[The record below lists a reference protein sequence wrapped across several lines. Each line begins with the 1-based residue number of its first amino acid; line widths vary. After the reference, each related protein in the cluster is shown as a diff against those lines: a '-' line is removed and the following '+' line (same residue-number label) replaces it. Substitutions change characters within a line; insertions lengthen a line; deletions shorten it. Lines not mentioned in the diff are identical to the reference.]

1 MTTDFTPDEILNF
14 WFGPASDN
22 LTVAQRQSKLWWSK
36 NEEIDATI
44 RERFEPQLASIATGR
59 HSDIPESAQGRLA
72 KIILLDQFPRNMYR
86 GTAAAFAH
94 DLVAQHLVMNALT
107 AGDEDLLRPIE
118 RVFLYMPFEHAEE
131 PALQDISVRRFEKLL
146 SEAKAEELNLF
157 KGYLDFAIRHRDII
171 ERFGRFPHRNKILGR
186 QSTDEEIEF
195 LKEPGSSF

>member
-44 RERFEPQLASIATGR
+44 RERFEPQLESMATR
-59 HSDIPESAQGRLA
+59 RNSNSPESAQDRLA
-72 KIILLDQFPRNMYR
+72 KIVLLDQFPRNMYR

-94 DLVAQHLVMNALT
+94 DLVAQHLAMSALT
-107 AGDEDLLRPIE
+107 AGDEEQLRPIE
-118 RVFLYMPFEHAEE
+118 RIFLYMPFEHAEE
-131 PALQDISVRRFEKLL
+131 PALQDLSVRRFEKLL
-146 SEAKAEELNLF
+146 SDAKAKELNLF
-157 KGYLDFAIRHRDII
+157 KGYADFAIRHRDII
-171 ERFGRFPHRNKILGR
+171 DRFGRFPHRNQMLGR
-186 QSTDEEIEF
+186 QSTEEEIQF